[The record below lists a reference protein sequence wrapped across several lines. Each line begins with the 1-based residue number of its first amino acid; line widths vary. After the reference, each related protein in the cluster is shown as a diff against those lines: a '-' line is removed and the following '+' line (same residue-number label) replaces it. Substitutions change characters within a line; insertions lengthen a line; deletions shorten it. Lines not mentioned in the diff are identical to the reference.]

1 MKKITA
7 VLSAMCLVVFG
18 LSPAAAAPS
27 KLTAM
32 THPILLPDRSN
43 ATDCNFSVAEVSFK
57 PKKAFTRFDSIDIMF
72 SVEEGPVSTNL
83 APQNS
88 GETGLS
94 RIFGAPG
101 VDRGPDSHLVNVQLC
116 TDDLSES
123 DPEYLWLY
131 LTLRSQEGQPKDAV
145 KVRMQVL
152 KPTPQLIAEN
162 NFVETCSLGDSKAA
176 LGNNVIFDVKQAR
189 FIYDWYTYGTIG
201 MELSLEGT
209 LVRQGIVS
217 PNDYVYFVNYSG
229 KYKVFARAK
238 TDDRGQFK
246 VRFNAPRSGGSTGS
260 WGDSIGIE
268 VTQKAMKFGA
278 LTRLMQ
284 SSQDSLSIDWLL
296 YPGITRA
303 GDSNWIPQLPQSC
316 IDAHSASL
324 LENEDD
330 RNRVR
335 SVLIS
340 AALRYLGTSNK
351 SSSDKKTFVNR
362 NGASITAKPIYKSSV
377 GAKKVYKKA
386 FSSGGS
392 GSGGRCYV
400 SGYYRGGSYVKGYFR
415 SC

>member
-1 MKKITA
+1 MIKITA
-7 VLSAMCLVVFG
+7 VLSAMLLVVFG
-18 LSPAAAAPS
+18 LSPSASASS
-27 KLTAM
+27 KLTST
-32 THPILLPDRSN
+32 THPILLPDRANS
-43 ATDCNFSVAEVSFK
+43 TDCNFSVAEVSFN
-57 PKKAFTRFDSIDIMF
+57 PKKAFTTRDSIDIMF

-94 RIFGAPG
+94 RIFYAPG
-101 VDRGPDSHLVNVQLC
+101 SNRGPDSHLVNVQLC
-116 TDDLSES
+116 TDDLSAI

-131 LTLRSQEGQPKDAV
+131 LTLRSPEGQPKDAV
-145 KVRMQVL
+145 KVKMQVL

-162 NFVETCSLGDSKAA
+162 NFIETCSLGDPNAT

-201 MELSLEGT
+201 MELFLEGT

-217 PNDYVYFVNYSG
+217 PNEYVYFVSSSG
-229 KYKVFARAK
+229 TKLLAQAK
-238 TDDRGQFK
+238 TDDKGQFR
-246 VRFNAPRSGGSTGS
+246 VRFNAPRSGGAVGS
-260 WGDSIGIE
+260 WSDSIGIA
-268 VTQKAMKFGA
+268 VTEKAMKFGA
-278 LTRLMQ
+278 LTRLMK
-284 SSQDSLSIDWLL
+284 SSQDYLSIDWLL
-296 YPGITRA
+296 NPRITRA

-351 SSSDKKTFVNR
+351 SSSDKKTFVNS
-362 NGASITAKPIYKSSV
+362 NGAWITDKPIYKSSV

-386 FSSGGS
+386 FSGGGS

-400 SGYYRGGSYVKGYFR
+400 NGYYRSGGYVKGYFR